1 MKVTTITNDA
11 GRSFNVRLIRKGD
24 RYGLND
30 CLVHKEDEP
39 MIEFWDAT
47 YENDPKFTI
56 GLGQFV
62 ARYALGTLTGKPGCY
77 GRCDHRV
84 VSQGIDLLGYVAE
97 WKITGPNA
105 RDAILACERA
115 MACPACDGTGRVQS

>member
-24 RYGLND
+24 RFGLND
-30 CLVHKEDEP
+30 KLIHKDAEP

-47 YENDPKFTI
+47 YENDPRFTL

-77 GRCDHRV
+77 GHDHRD
-84 VSQGIDLLGYVAE
+84 GRTGLDLVGYEPA

-115 MACPACDGTGRVQS
+115 MACPTCDGTGVQS